1 MKNYKIIV
9 FIPVGRW
16 LQPSTAEDYKLQK
29 FQMVL
34 LADMHE
40 SNTQQIVSLNLS
52 KIMVIAK
59 QLLLNRNLR
68 FVDIKPLLFPRISL
82 LNELTNHS
90 L

>member
-1 MKNYKIIV
+1 
-9 FIPVGRW
+9 
-16 LQPSTAEDYKLQK
+16 
-29 FQMVL
+29 MVL